1 MDSSDSFGLLSDSC
15 CFSWND
21 VHMQIQKKRM
31 CGFQIMVWGP
41 IYHKPILPILT
52 FKKVNNQL

>member
-21 VHMQIQKKRM
+21 VLEQIQKKEDVRVSNY
-31 CGFQIMVWGP
+31 GLGS
-41 IYHKPILPILT
+41 YLPILPILT